1 AHTAM
6 RFLFFCRIYSA
17 EKKNLQ
23 RQKLFYLKNRTFT
36 ITFIDYHYT
45 SEQSERSYALLE
57 VRKSFF
63 AAENASGSRMKSA
76 KRKGELCSRSEKVVD
91 FVKGRL

>member
-1 AHTAM
+1 CEHTVM

-23 RQKLFYLKNRTFT
+23 RQNLFYLKNRTFT

-45 SEQSERSYALLE
+45 SATPWREAARANGKGYA
-57 VRKSFF
+57 
-63 AAENASGSRMKSA
+63 
-76 KRKGELCSRSEKVVD
+76 SEKAD
-91 FVKGRL
+91 FGATHVQSGTDLVGRRFHYKFRHETR